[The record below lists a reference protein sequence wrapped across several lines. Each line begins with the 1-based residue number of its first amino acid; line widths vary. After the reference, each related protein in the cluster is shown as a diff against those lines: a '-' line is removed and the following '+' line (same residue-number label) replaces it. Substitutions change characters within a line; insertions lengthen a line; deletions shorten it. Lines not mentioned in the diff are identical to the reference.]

1 MITWILGIIGTIA
14 AIIYGMYELGPGMNK
29 RKAQKKNKEWID
41 TWKDQNKK
49 K

>member
-14 AIIYGMYELGPGMNK
+14 ALMFGMYELGPGMNK